1 MTLFGS
7 IWLRLKRRKVVSIYY
22 SRHLNTC
29 LTLTNKLETT
39 GISAVP
45 KFVSDVCLNQV
56 LGEQLLRSGGAVGAV
71 GAGGAGAG
79 GSGGAGGT
87 GAAGGGEEG
96 LARVLS
102 TLDLTALGVGATL
115 GVGIYVLAGEVGV
128 EQ

>member
-56 LGEQLLRSGGAVGAV
+56 LGEQLLRSGGAG

-79 GSGGAGGT
+79 GS
-87 GAAGGGEEG
+87 GGGEEG

-115 GVGIYVLAGEVGV
+115 GVGIYVLAGEVRA

>member
-1 MTLFGS
+1 M
-7 IWLRLKRRKVVSIYY
+7 
-22 SRHLNTC
+22 
-29 LTLTNKLETT
+29 TNKLETR

-45 KFVSDVCLNQV
+45 MFVSDVCLNQV

-79 GSGGAGGT
+79 GSGG
-87 GAAGGGEEG
+87 AGGGEEG